1 MNKILM
7 SSPEKTSVIN
17 DGKYRFSEDT
27 TLTLEVEDFSKD
39 IFLSVTSHKK
49 VIFNLFSKNSTL
61 NFHIQILKGAEFVFN
76 YFSINGSNTITTNLL
91 EDESKFY
98 LNYSVLN
105 DDNSNNKITV
115 YHDASKTEAYLKN
128 HGFSSGG
135 AKLVFDVSS
144 YIPKE
149 ASSCISRQDNQVL
162 ENSQSFSQINPNLYI
177 ENYDIDASHAAYV
190 GEFKEAELF
199 YLMSRGLT
207 EESSKLLL
215 LKSFLIG
222 SFNLDENK
230 QEEYYQEV
238 IKYLNKEV

>member
-1 MNKILM
+1 MNKILVE
-7 SSPEKTSVIN
+7 SDNTVLNKEKYEFTKDDTLYLDVSPSLKKVDLVVLENVKMVIN
-17 DGKYRFSEDT
+17 LLGKTVNTCINIHIHKNAS
-27 TLTLEVEDFSKD
+27 LTLNYLLLDS
-39 IFLSVTSHKK
+39 
-49 VIFNLFSKNSTL
+49 NSNIKIDL
-61 NFHIQILKGAEFVFN
+61 DEEKSEF
-76 YFSINGSNTITTNLL
+76 I
-91 EDESKFY
+91 
-98 LNYSVLN
+98 LNYSVLSN
-105 DDNSNNKITV
+105 VNSHNQIIVN
-115 YHDASKTEAYLKN
+115 HNASKTTAVLKN
-128 HGFSSGG
+128 HAFSKNC
-135 AKLVFDVSS
+135 ANIILDVSA
-144 YIPKE
+144 YIGKKMNK
-149 ASSCISRQDNQVL
+149 CISKQDNQIIEN
-162 ENSQSFSQINPNLYI
+162 ENSLSQINPNLYI